1 MYKAILLDL
10 NSTLSKN
17 WRSLGVGRHT
27 SEDKIRSIEQ
37 YRAWLADWLHG
48 VDSKVYIFTVRPAR
62 TQEATLET
70 ISKRLS
76 WTPDGA
82 YFNDTPY
89 TGNDADKVKSILLDR
104 LMDETGLKPEDLYA
118 FESNSQARAM
128 YNRQGVNCRPIRKH
142 SDLPPVSWFRKTALG
157 ADL

>member
-10 NSTLSKN
+10 NSTLSEN
-17 WRSLGVGRHT
+17 WRSVGVGRHT
-27 SEDKIRSIEQ
+27 SEDKIRNIER
-37 YRAWLADWLHG
+37 YRAWLADWMRG
-48 VDSKVYIFTVRPAR
+48 VDCKVYIFTVRPVR

-82 YFNDTPY
+82 YFNDTAF

-104 LMDETGLKPEDLYA
+104 LMDQTGLKPEDLYA
-118 FESNSQARAM
+118 FESNSQTRAM
-128 YNRQGVNCRPIRKH
+128 YNRRGVQCRRIGEPSH
-142 SDLPPVSWFRKTALG
+142 LHPVAWFRKG
-157 ADL
+157 AMKAY

>member
-10 NSTLSKN
+10 NSTLSEN
-17 WRSLGVGRHT
+17 WRKVGVGRHT
-27 SEDKIRSIEQ
+27 SEDKIRNIER
-37 YRAWLADWLHG
+37 YRAWLADWLRR
-48 VDSKVYIFTVRPAR
+48 VDSKVFIFTVRPAR

-70 ISKRLS
+70 ISNRLS

-89 TGNDADKVKSILLDR
+89 TGSDADQVKSILLDR

-118 FESNSQARAM
+118 FESNPQTRSM
-128 YNRQGVNCRPIRKH
+128 YNRRGIQCRRIGNE
-142 SDLPPVSWFRKTALG
+142 SDLPPVAWFRKTAV
-157 ADL
+157 ASDR

>member
-10 NSTLSKN
+10 NSTLSEN
-17 WRSLGVGRHT
+17 WRKVGVGRHT
-27 SEDKIRSIEQ
+27 SETKIRNIEQ
-37 YRAWLADWLHG
+37 YRAWLADWLRE

-62 TQEATLET
+62 TRQATLET

-89 TGNDADKVKSILLDR
+89 TGNDADKVKSILLDS
-104 LMDETGLKPEDLYA
+104 LIDDTGLKPQDLYA
-118 FESNSQARAM
+118 FESNPQARSM
-128 YNRQGVNCRPIRKH
+128 YNRRGVQCRRIGEP
-142 SDLPPVSWFRKTALG
+142 SDLPQAAWFKG
-157 ADL
+157 AAVDNS

>member
-27 SEDKIRSIEQ
+27 SEEKIRNIER
-37 YRAWLADWLHG
+37 YRAWLAEWLRG

-82 YFNDTPY
+82 YFNNTPY
-89 TGNDADKVKSILLDR
+89 TGSDADEVKSILLDR
-104 LMDETGLKPEDLYA
+104 LMDKTGLKPEDLYA
-118 FESNSQARAM
+118 FESNAQTRAM
-128 YNRQGVNCRPIRKH
+128 YNKRGVQCRRIGDE
-142 SDLPPVSWFRKTALG
+142 SDLPQPTWFRKG
-157 ADL
+157 AVEAD